1 MHGKDTSAMHL
12 TLHADYAL
20 RTLMYLGL
28 RPDRLASIQEI
39 AAAYRISENHLTKV
53 VHRLG
58 KAGFIET
65 LRGRGGG
72 LRLARPAAAINVGA
86 VVRVMEDDL
95 ALLVCFAPDGT
106 PAGDGLEGGGCVIAG
121 VCHLRSTLAEA
132 LGAFLAVLDGKSLAD
147 LVDPVRRPMAQRLG
161 VPLEPEGRE

>member
-1 MHGKDTSAMHL
+1 MRL

-39 AAAYRISENHLTKV
+39 AAAHRISENHLTKV

-58 KAGFIET
+58 RAGFIET

-72 LRLARPAAAINVGA
+72 LRLARPAEAISLGA
-86 VVRVMEDDL
+86 VIRATEDDL

-106 PAGDGLEGGGCVIAG
+106 PAGDGLEGGGCIIAG
-121 VCHLRSTLAEA
+121 ACRLRSTLAEA
-132 LGAFLAVLDGKSLAD
+132 LGAFLAVLDGRSLAD
-147 LVDPVRRPMAQRLG
+147 LLGPLRRPMAERLG
-161 VPLEPEGRE
+161 VPLEPA